1 MIVYQETKRKFID
14 HVIDG
19 EIADIIVDYLH
30 KKMNMKV
37 SHSSVRSFENSLRFM
52 EGVLSD
58 NEIPDDAGVAI
69 EYNIPQTSK
78 RIDFILT
85 GQDADRA
92 DQAVLIELK
101 QWESAELT
109 EKDGLVST
117 RFENGRAET
126 SHPSYQVW
134 SYAALLNGF
143 NETVYTEKINLQP
156 CAYLHNYSEDEV
168 IRNDFYR
175 EYIERAPVFLKTDRK
190 KLTEF
195 IKKFVKHGDTSQ
207 IMYRIDNGK
216 IRPSK
221 MLVDSLVKMLK
232 RNEEF
237 IMIDD
242 QKVAYETAMA
252 LARKSDKN
260 NKNVLIVQGGP
271 GTGKSVVAIN
281 LLVKITDTGLKN
293 VRYVTKNA
301 APRDVFFKKLT
312 GIFKQAE
319 IRNFFSGSGS
329 FTECD
334 PNVFDALV
342 VDEAHRLN
350 EKSGLYHNL
359 GENQVKEII
368 AAAKCSIFFLDE
380 DQKVTWADIG
390 STEEI
395 HKFATAAGAKIYNL
409 ELSSQFRCNGSDGYL
424 AWLDHMLQIRETANQ
439 NFGDLEYDFRVVDS
453 PNELRDLIF
462 EKNRILDKDGKIS
475 NKARLV
481 AGYCWNWDSKK
492 DKNAMDIVIPEH
504 NFGMQWNLATDG
516 NLWIQAPESVN
527 QVGCIH
533 TCQGLEVAYVGVI
546 VGRDLIVR
554 DGQVI
559 TDPTKRARSDKSLS
573 GFKKALKVD
582 PITARAKADAI
593 IKNTYRTLMT
603 RGMKGCY
610 VYFEDKDMEK
620 LFKNFGG
627 SYKN

>member
-14 HVIDG
+14 HVVDG
-19 EIADIIVDYLH
+19 EIADIIVEYIQ
-30 KKMNMKV
+30 KKMHMKV
-37 SHSSVRSFENSLRFM
+37 SHSSVRSFQNSLSFM
-52 EGVLSD
+52 ERVLSD
-58 NEIPDDAGVAI
+58 DEIPDDAGVAI

-92 DQAVLIELK
+92 DQAILIELK
-101 QWESAELT
+101 QWDSAELT
-109 EKDGLVST
+109 EKDGVVKT
-117 RFENGRAET
+117 RFEAGRGET

-156 CAYLHNYSEDEV
+156 CAYLHNYPEDDV

-221 MLVDSLVKMLK
+221 MLADSLAKMLK
-232 RNEEF
+232 GNNEF
-237 IMIDD
+237 VMIDD
-242 QKVAYETAMA
+242 QKVVYETAMA
-252 LARKSDKN
+252 FARKSDEN

-271 GTGKSVVAIN
+271 GTGKSVVAVN
-281 LLVKITDTGLKN
+281 LLVNITKTGLKN

-301 APRDVFFKKLT
+301 APRDVFFNKLS
-312 GIFKQAE
+312 GSFKQAE
-319 IRNFFSGSGS
+319 IKNFFSGSGS
-329 FTECD
+329 FMDCD
-334 PNVFDALV
+334 PNIFDALV

-350 EKSGLYHNL
+350 EKSGMFKNL
-359 GENQVKEII
+359 GENQIKEII

-380 DQKVTWADIG
+380 DQKVTWSDIG

-395 HKFATAAGAKIYNL
+395 QKFATEAGAKVYNM

-424 AWLDHMLQIRETANQ
+424 AWLDHMLQIRETANP

-462 EKNRILDKDGKIS
+462 EKNKIN

-481 AGYCWNWDSKK
+481 AGYCWNWQSKK
-492 DKNAMDIVIPEH
+492 DALMMDIVIPEH
-504 NFGMQWNLATDG
+504 DFGMQWNLATDG

-533 TCQGLEVAYVGVI
+533 TCQGLEVDYVGVI
-546 VGRDLIVR
+546 VGRDLIAR

-559 TDPTKRARSDKSLS
+559 ADPTKRARTDKSLA
-573 GFKKALKVD
+573 GFKSAMKVG
-582 PITARAKADAI
+582 PIAARAKADAI

-603 RGMKGCY
+603 RGIKGCY
-610 VYFEDKDMEK
+610 IYFEDEELGR
-620 LFKNFGG
+620 LFKESQILDSLNV
-627 SYKN
+627 K